1 MDGYEDDPT
10 DEALVRRFAEGD
22 MAAFA
27 SLVSR
32 YQDGVFLFFCRM
44 TGRRADAEDL
54 AQETFVRVYEALHSL
69 NDPTRFRSWFWAI
82 ASNLCRDH
90 HKYSQRRVHLSV
102 ERDIDLDRQ
111 FMAAGPARDAELARR
126 IRMALENLDDE
137 RRMVVVLREYHE
149 LSYEEIA
156 KTVGCSVG
164 AVRWRLHAAR
174 QQLRASLS
182 DLIE

>member
-1 MDGYEDDPT
+1 MDDEYDPT
-10 DEALVRRFAEGD
+10 DGELVRRFAEGD
-22 MAAFA
+22 VAAFA
-27 SLVSR
+27 NLVTR
-32 YQDGVFLFFCRM
+32 YQNGVFLFFCRM
-44 TGRRADAEDL
+44 TGQRADAEDL
-54 AQETFVRVYEALHSL
+54 AQETFVRVYESLHSL
-69 NDPTRFRSWFWAI
+69 DDPARFRSWFWAI

-90 HKYSQRRVHLSV
+90 HKYHQRRCHLSI

-111 FMAAGPARDAELARR
+111 LMAAGPARTAELASR
-126 IRMALENLDDE
+126 IRTVLEALDDE
-137 RRMVVVLREYHE
+137 RRMVVVLREYHG

-156 KTVGCSVG
+156 ETVGCSVG

>member
-1 MDGYEDDPT
+1 MGDEYDPT
-10 DEALVRRFAEGD
+10 DGELVRRFAEGN

-27 SLVSR
+27 DLVSR

-44 TGRRADAEDL
+44 TGRRTEAEDL
-54 AQETFVRVYEALHSL
+54 AQETFVRVYESLHSL
-69 NDPTRFRSWFWAI
+69 DDPTRFRSWFWAI

-90 HKYSQRRVHLSV
+90 HKYHQRRYHLSI
-102 ERDIDLDRQ
+102 EHDINLDLQLADMGSAQ
-111 FMAAGPARDAELARR
+111 TIELASR
-126 IRMALENLDDE
+126 IRTALATLDDE
-137 RRMVVVLREYHE
+137 RRLVVVLREYHE

-156 KTVGCSVG
+156 ATVGCSVG

>member
-1 MDGYEDDPT
+1 MGDEYDPT
-10 DEALVRRFAEGD
+10 DGDLVRRFAEGD

-27 SLVSR
+27 ILVTR
-32 YQDGVFLFFCRM
+32 YQNGVFLFFCRM

-54 AQETFVRVYEALHSL
+54 AQETFVRVYESLHSL

-82 ASNLCRDH
+82 ASNLCRDY
-90 HKYSQRRVHLSV
+90 HKYRQHRHHLSI
-102 ERDIDLDRQ
+102 ERDIDLDLQ
-111 FMAAGPARDAELARR
+111 LADMGSAQAVELASR
-126 IRMALENLDDE
+126 IRTALAALDDE
-137 RRMVVVLREYHE
+137 RRLVVVLREYHE

-156 KTVGCSVG
+156 ATVGCSVG

-182 DLIE
+182 DLIG